1 MGRIKNCGLV
11 VLLKFKFVKL
21 KIKIEEIMKVCVF
34 GYSENPERYSHMA
47 TELLH
52 DFDHEVITINPRQEK
67 DLEKL
72 KNLSVDT
79 VTLYVNSQISDKYS
93 RELLNV
99 SARRFIFNPG
109 TYNEALISE
118 LNKKKIETV
127 EGCTLV
133 MLKTN
138 QF

>member
-1 MGRIKNCGLV
+1 
-11 VLLKFKFVKL
+11 
-21 KIKIEEIMKVCVF
+21 MKVCVF
-34 GYSENPERYSHMA
+34 GYSENPDRYSHMA
-47 TELLH
+47 CELLH
-52 DFDHEVITINPRQEK
+52 DFNHEVVTINPREEK

-72 KNLSVDT
+72 KNLTVDT
-79 VTLYVNSQISDKYS
+79 VTMYVSPQIADKFS
-93 RELLNV
+93 RELLNI

-109 TYNEALISE
+109 TYHPSLIEALH
-118 LNKKKIETV
+118 KKEIETV